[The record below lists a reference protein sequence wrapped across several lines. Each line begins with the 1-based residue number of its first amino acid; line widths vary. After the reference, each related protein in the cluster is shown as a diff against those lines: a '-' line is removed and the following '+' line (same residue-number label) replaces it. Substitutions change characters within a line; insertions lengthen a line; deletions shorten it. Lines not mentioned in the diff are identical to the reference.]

1 MAYSNHL
8 PVMQESIQA
17 NVEPAEQT
25 YLTVQGSEIPALGFG
40 TYHLPDEQ
48 VYDAVSTA
56 LDVGY
61 RHVDTAMGYD
71 NEIDVGRA
79 IRDSGVPRDE
89 LWVTTKLVGYR
100 EILFHD
106 NMMDA
111 ARNRLEQLDLD
122 YLDLLLIHW
131 WDGASDMERV
141 LSSMAELVDQGLVRH
156 IGVSN
161 FSLEELQE
169 AVRVSPVPIFTNQIE
184 YHAYLDRSEMLA
196 FCRANDVLLTAYS
209 PLGQGM
215 VVGDETMAE
224 IGARYGKTAAQVAI
238 RWLLQQEGVSTI
250 PRSANPA
257 HVRANFDV
265 MDFELTRDEMRRID
279 ELEGPLLYRLNRPG
293 SPTQRLRAYVG
304 GLIPKAARERLTGV
318 AGRFIG

>member
-1 MAYSNHL
+1 
-8 PVMQESIQA
+8 MQESIQT

-25 YLTVQGSEIPALGFG
+25 YLTVQGTEVPALGFG
-40 TYHLPDEQ
+40 TYHLPDDQ

-56 LDVGY
+56 LDMGY

-79 IRDSGVPRDE
+79 IRDSGIPRED
-89 LWVTTKLVGYR
+89 LFVTSKLLGYR

-111 ARNRLEQLDLD
+111 ARNRLEQLDLE

-131 WDGASDMERV
+131 WDGASDMATVMEY
-141 LSSMAELVDQGLVRH
+141 MAELVDAGIARH
-156 IGVSN
+156 VGVSN

-209 PLGQGM
+209 PLGQGL
-215 VVGDETMAE
+215 VVGDGLMSE

-238 RWLLQQEGVSTI
+238 RWLVQQDGVATI
-250 PRSANPA
+250 PRSADPK
-257 HVRANFDV
+257 HIRANFDV

-279 ELEGPLLYRLNRPG
+279 ELEGPLMYRLNRPG
-293 SPTQRLRAYVG
+293 SPAQRLRAYVG
-304 GLIPKAARERLTGV
+304 GLIPKAARERITGV
-318 AGRFIG
+318 TGRFVG

>member
-1 MAYSNHL
+1 
-8 PVMQESIQA
+8 MQESIQTDVA
-17 NVEPAEQT
+17 TTDQT
-25 YLTVQGSEIPALGFG
+25 YLTVQGSEVPALGFG
-40 TYHLPDEQ
+40 TYHLPDDQ

-61 RHVDTAMGYD
+61 RHIDTAMGYD

-79 IRDSGVPRDE
+79 IDDSDVPRED
-89 LWVTTKLVGYR
+89 LWVTTKLLGYR

-111 ARNRLEQLDLD
+111 TRNRLEQLDLE

-131 WDGASDMERV
+131 WDGASDMATV
-141 LSSMAELVDQGLVRH
+141 LEYMSELVEEGLVRN

-184 YHAYLDRSEMLA
+184 YHTYLDRSEMLA

-209 PLGQGM
+209 PLGQGL
-215 VVGDETMAE
+215 VVDDAVLSE

-250 PRSANPA
+250 PRSANPK
-257 HVRANFDV
+257 HIRANFDV

-279 ELEGPLLYRLNRPG
+279 ELEGPLMYRLNREG
-293 SPTQRLRAYVG
+293 GAIYELRGALGPVVPDF
-304 GLIPKAARERLTGV
+304 LRERLVSVGGRV
-318 AGRFIG
+318 ASLVN

>member
-1 MAYSNHL
+1 
-8 PVMQESIQA
+8 MQESVQA
-17 NVEPAEQT
+17 NVTRVAQT
-25 YLTVQGSEIPALGFG
+25 YRTVQGSEIPALGFG
-40 TYHLPDEQ
+40 TYHLPDDQ

-79 IRDSGVPRDE
+79 IADSGVPRDE

-111 ARNRLEQLDLD
+111 ARNRLEQLDVD

-141 LSSMAELVDQGLVRH
+141 LSSMAELVDEGLVRH

-161 FSLEELQE
+161 FSLEELRE
-169 AVRVSPVPIFTNQIE
+169 AVRVSPVPIFTNQVE

-238 RWLLQQEGVSTI
+238 RWLLQQEAVSTI
-250 PRSANPA
+250 PRSANPT
-257 HVRANFDV
+257 HIRSNFDV

-279 ELEGPLLYRLNRPG
+279 ELDGPLLYRLNRPG
-293 SPTQRLRAYVG
+293 SRTQRLRAYVG
-304 GLIPKAARERLTGV
+304 GLVPRAARGRITGV
-318 AGRFIG
+318 AGRCVG

>member
-1 MAYSNHL
+1 
-8 PVMQESIQA
+8 MQESIQA

-56 LDVGY
+56 LDIGY

-111 ARNRLEQLDLD
+111 ARNRLEQLDLE

-141 LSSMAELVDQGLVRH
+141 LESMAQLVDEGLVRH

-184 YHAYLDRSEMLA
+184 YHAYLDRSAMLA

-215 VVGDETMAE
+215 VVGDEVMSE

-250 PRSANPA
+250 PRSANPT
-257 HVRANFDV
+257 HIRSNFDV

-279 ELEGPLLYRLNRPG
+279 ELEGPLMYRLNRPG
-293 SPTQRLRAYVG
+293 APVQRARSYVG
-304 GLIPKAARERLTGV
+304 GLLPKAVRERITGV
-318 AGRFIG
+318 AGRFLG